1 MLQAAGVVD
10 KGNVK
15 GDDAKGK
22 KGKSAG
28 KAKGK
33 TTPAVDTEA
42 SVPVPSLPPI
52 EMKKRGEEGDGPP
65 PINDEPK
72 DGPDYYILV
81 TGFSSIEI
89 LSELKQLG
97 IKADALI
104 KVSLLL
110 NKFCNSTCTCTYI
123 HE

>member
-1 MLQAAGVVD
+1 MVD

-42 SVPVPSLPPI
+42 SVPVPSLPPT

-65 PINDEPK
+65 PISMHLST
-72 DGPDYYILV
+72 YILYM
-81 TGFSSIEI
+81 
-89 LSELKQLG
+89 
-97 IKADALI
+97 
-104 KVSLLL
+104 
-110 NKFCNSTCTCTYI
+110 YI
-123 HE
+123 CIMYVC